1 MYGKELVRKEVNYM
15 EPMKLNIQMFAPD
28 AGTVDIDVNFKD
40 ISEDELPESFVIAL
54 DAEEVTIPISG
65 LSTNYVWNHSGTYV
79 FDIISVVTD
88 GYSII
93 AYQLGN
99 GFIDI
104 DVYKNSAFTRK
115 IIDDNTIQSTSPGS
129 FANQEI
135 SNPGVFSAR
144 DKDGNSAYYRGLVTN
159 NYVKMA
165 NYWWRIIRVNG
176 NGDVRIMYDGIAPHA
191 NGEVTYDKGIGT
203 SYYQSTSFDN
213 AYVGYMYGTPDSD
226 TYDDTHANLHDSLAK
241 KVLDKWYENHLMKYA
256 KYISDNSY
264 FYCDRRVS
272 SGTGISGSFTNYS
285 FRGRTTSPTLLTPVE
300 HDLFTL
306 KISNFGNQ
314 TLDYPIGLINADE
327 LVMSG
332 ISWGWTKSGD
342 NPYGDSD
349 YWTITPYLANIGDS
363 LGAYVCTGFLSM
375 GATGNDKKLL
385 RPVINLKR
393 DLKVKGEGT
402 IDNPYTISSDDILP
416 FFNNVKLSEIKYNGV
431 DLTEVYFNKNLVFAK
446 GDSVYSPNLRTIQ
459 VGDALWEGTSL
470 KFDIPVDTYIS
481 EYSQTSPPG
490 NIITGADI
498 KIEANADPQMIALLC
513 DKGNTVAQSQIFY
526 PDLDINIGEI
536 PDLDFRSPETPSYKV
551 QDTITSVNSTH
562 KVYPYIRVDTATL
575 YRDGVVL
582 VRYYDLDDN
591 YIFKDFDT
599 WADFYSW
606 CYANKNNIH
615 AIEIYTYGTTDT
627 IYFNNLFSGS
637 TSIIS
642 VDLQHMRDISGTV
655 SCAHAFENC
664 PNLEFF
670 RCGEFEIQS
679 AAYMFYNDT
688 ALSDCM
694 LGYCKGIH
702 NLEQT
707 WAHCSSLTE
716 ISLLN
721 ETTGET
727 ISFTNVGSMEDT
739 FYNSGLTSFDFH
751 YWSNPTLSTL
761 GTTFT
766 DTSSNLVVDF
776 YNLNIEDVAMQGV
789 NQINGSGTAKF
800 FAPVSFD
807 YTVID
812 FLFSDWRVSY
822 YDKHGYTTGP
832 TGEPAA

>member
-1 MYGKELVRKEVNYM
+1 M
-15 EPMKLNIQMFAPD
+15 EPMKLDIQMFAPD

-203 SYYQSTSFDN
+203 SYYQSTSYDN
-213 AYVGYMYGTPDSD
+213 AYVGYMYGTPGSD

-241 KVLDKWYENHLMKYA
+241 KNLDSWYENHLMGYE

-264 FYCDRRVS
+264 FYCDRRVRT
-272 SGTGISGSFTNYS
+272 GTGISSSYTYYSFT
-285 FRGRTTSPTLLTPVE
+285 GRTTSPSLSTPVE

-306 KISNFGNQ
+306 KSSNFGNQ

-349 YWTITPYLANIGDS
+349 YWTITPFLVDIGDS
-363 LGAYVCTGFLSM
+363 LGAYVYTGFLSM

-431 DLTEVYFNKNLVFAK
+431 DLTEVYFNKNLVFGK
-446 GDSVYSPNLRTIQ
+446 GDSIYTPDLRTLQ

-481 EYSQTSPPG
+481 KYSQTSPPG
-490 NIITGADI
+490 SIITGTDI
-498 KIEANADPQMIALLC
+498 KIEANADPQMIAFLC

-551 QDTITSVNSTH
+551 QDTITSINSTH

-627 IYFNNLFSGS
+627 IFFNDLFSGS

-688 ALSDCM
+688 ALNDCM

-727 ISFTNVGSMEDT
+727 VSFTNVGSMEDA
-739 FYNSGLTSFDFH
+739 FYNSGLASFDFH
-751 YWSNPTLSTL
+751 HWTNPTLNTL
-761 GTTFT
+761 GTTFSN
-766 DTSSNLVVDF
+766 TSSSLVVDF

>member
-1 MYGKELVRKEVNYM
+1 MLFR
-15 EPMKLNIQMFAPD
+15 
-28 AGTVDIDVNFKD
+28 
-40 ISEDELPESFVIAL
+40 
-54 DAEEVTIPISG
+54 
-65 LSTNYVWNHSGTYV
+65 
-79 FDIISVVTD
+79 
-88 GYSII
+88 
-93 AYQLGN
+93 
-99 GFIDI
+99 
-104 DVYKNSAFTRK
+104 
-115 IIDDNTIQSTSPGS
+115 
-129 FANQEI
+129 
-135 SNPGVFSAR
+135 
-144 DKDGNSAYYRGLVTN
+144 
-159 NYVKMA
+159 
-165 NYWWRIIRVNG
+165 
-176 NGDVRIMYDGIAPHA
+176 
-191 NGEVTYDKGIGT
+191 
-203 SYYQSTSFDN
+203 
-213 AYVGYMYGTPDSD
+213 
-226 TYDDTHANLHDSLAK
+226 SLK
-241 KVLDKWYENHLMKYA
+241 
-256 KYISDNSY
+256 S
-264 FYCDRRVS
+264 
-272 SGTGISGSFTNYS
+272 
-285 FRGRTTSPTLLTPVE
+285 
-300 HDLFTL
+300 
-306 KISNFGNQ
+306 SNFGNQ

-349 YWTITPYLANIGDS
+349 YWTITPHLADIGDS
-363 LGAYVCTGFLSM
+363 LGAYVYTGFLSM
-375 GATGNDKKLL
+375 GATGSDKKLL
-385 RPVINLKR
+385 RPVINLKG

-416 FFNNVKLSEIKYNGV
+416 FFNDVQLSEIKYNGV
-431 DLTEVYFNKNLVFAK
+431 DLTEVYFNKNLVFGK
-446 GDSVYSPNLRTIQ
+446 GDSIYTPDLRTLQ

-470 KFDIPVDTYIS
+470 KFDIPVDTRIS
-481 EYSQTSPPG
+481 KYSQTSPPG
-490 NIITGADI
+490 SIITGTDI

-551 QDTITSVNSTH
+551 QDTITSINSTH

-582 VRYYDLDDN
+582 ARYYDLEDN

-627 IYFNNLFSGS
+627 IFFNDLFSGS

-822 YDKHGYTTGP
+822 YDKHGNKTGP

>member
-1 MYGKELVRKEVNYM
+1 MK
-15 EPMKLNIQMFAPD
+15 PMKLDIQMFAPD
-28 AGTVDIDVNFKD
+28 AGTVDINVNFKD

-65 LSTNYVWNHSGTYV
+65 LYTNYVWNHQGTYV
-79 FDIISVVTD
+79 FDTISVVTD

-93 AYQLGN
+93 AYQIGN
-99 GFIDI
+99 GIISI
-104 DVYKNSAFTRK
+104 DVYKNNAFTRK
-115 IIDDNTIQSTSPGS
+115 IIDDNAINQSEPNFSQVATTNEGMIAD
-129 FANQEI
+129 FDNE
-135 SNPGVFSAR
+135 GVTTYF
-144 DKDGNSAYYRGLVTN
+144 RGAVTN
-159 NYVKMA
+159 NYVKFA
-165 NYWWRIIRVNG
+165 NFWWRIIRVNG
-176 NGDVRIMYDGIAPHA
+176 NGSVRLIYDSSTAHA
-191 NGEVTYDKGIGT
+191 NGESSVDRHIGT
-203 SYYQSTSFDN
+203 SAFNTNNNDN
-213 AYVGYMYGTPDSD
+213 AYVGYMYGTPGST
-226 TYDDTHANLHDSLAK
+226 TYEATHANVNNSAVK
-241 KVLDKWYENHLMKYA
+241 TTLDNWYESNLSNYSD
-256 KYISDNSY
+256 YIDTEAG
-264 FYCDRRVS
+264 FWGDRTPYS
-272 SGTGISGSFTNYS
+272 GSGTGTTQTYYAAYNRLYTNKTPSFKCTNNSDLY
-285 FRGRTTSPTLLTPVE
+285 TTIESK
-300 HDLFTL
+300 D
-306 KISNFGNQ
+306 GNKALQ
-314 TLDYPIGLINADE
+314 YPIGLISADE
-327 LVMSG
+327 VAYAGGVYDTSNSSYYLYIPG
-332 ISWGWTKSGD
+332 A
-342 NPYGDSD
+342 
-349 YWTITPYLANIGDS
+349 YWTMSPYRFSNGYARVF
-363 LGAYVCTGFLSM
+363 YVRSDGSV
-375 GATGNDKKLL
+375 GNNYVDWAVPGV
-385 RPVINLKR
+385 RPVINLR
-393 DLKVKGEGT
+393 GDLSVTGT
-402 IDNPYTISSDDILP
+402 GTSTDPYEVSLPVVPITNFNGVELTDIY
-416 FFNNVKLSEIKYNGV
+416 YNGTA
-431 DLTEVYFNKNLVFAK
+431 LTEVYFNNVLVFSK
-446 GDSVYSPNLRTIQ
+446 QSPPYSPNLRTIQ
-459 VGDALWEGTSL
+459 VGDAFWEGTSL
-470 KFDIPVDTYIS
+470 TLDIPADTSIS
-481 EYSQTSPPG
+481 EYSKIV
-490 NIITGADI
+490 NGADI
-498 KIEANADPQMIALLC
+498 SIEANPNPQMIALLC
-513 DKGNTVAQSQIFY
+513 DRGNTVAQLQIFY
-526 PDLDINIGEI
+526 PDLGINIGKI
-536 PDLDFRSPETPSYKV
+536 SDLDFRSPETPSYKV
-551 QDTITSVNSTH
+551 QDTITSINSTH

-627 IYFNNLFSGS
+627 IYFNNLFAGS

-688 ALSDCM
+688 ALNDCM

-807 YTVID
+807 HTVID
-812 FLFSDWRVSY
+812 SLFTDWKVEY
-822 YDKHGYTTGP
+822 YDKNGYETGP
-832 TGEPAA
+832 TGELV

>member
-1 MYGKELVRKEVNYM
+1 M
-15 EPMKLNIQMFAPD
+15 EPMKLNIQLFAAPEPD
-28 AGTVDIDVNFKD
+28 TILINLYFKD
-40 ISEDELPESFVIAL
+40 IVESELPESLIFSF
-54 DAEEVTIPISG
+54 DGEQVTIPISG
-65 LSTNYVWNHSGTYV
+65 VSMNYVWNYWGSSTFNSITILSEGYL
-79 FDIISVVTD
+79 IIP
-88 GYSII
+88 
-93 AYQLGN
+93 YQIGN
-99 GFIDI
+99 GIVDIDI
-104 DVYKNSAFTRK
+104 YKNFSFVKK
-115 IIDDNTIQSTSPGS
+115 ILEDNTINQTKPDFSQVATTDEGMFTAEDNDGVSTY
-129 FANQEI
+129 F
-135 SNPGVFSAR
+135 
-144 DKDGNSAYYRGLVTN
+144 RGAVTN
-159 NYVKMA
+159 NYVKFA
-165 NYWWRIIRVNG
+165 NFWWRIIRVNG
-176 NGDVRIMYDGIAPHA
+176 NGSVRLIYDGTTAHA
-191 NGEVTYDKGIGT
+191 NGESPTDRQIGT
-203 SYYQSTSFDN
+203 SAFNTNIDDN
-213 AYVGYMYGTPDSD
+213 AYVGYMYGTPGST
-226 TYDDTHANLHDSLAK
+226 TYEATHANVNNSAVK
-241 KVLDKWYENHLMKYA
+241 TTLDNWYESNLSNYSD
-256 KYISDNSY
+256 YIDTEAG
-264 FYCDRRVS
+264 FWGDRTPYS
-272 SGTGISGSFTNYS
+272 GSGTGTTQTYYTAYNRLHTNKTPSFKCTNNSDLY
-285 FRGRTTSPTLLTPVE
+285 TTTESK
-300 HDLFTL
+300 D
-306 KISNFGNQ
+306 GNKALQ
-314 TLDYPIGLINADE
+314 YPIGLISADE
-327 LVMSG
+327 VAYAGGVYDTGNRSYYLYISGAYWTMS
-332 ISWGWTKSGD
+332 
-342 NPYGDSD
+342 PYYADSD
-349 YWTITPYLANIGDS
+349 GW
-363 LGAYVCTGFLSM
+363 AYVFRVYSS
-375 GATGNDKKLL
+375 GNLDWIFVHGRYGV
-385 RPVINLKR
+385 RPVINLR
-393 DLKVKGEGT
+393 GDLSVTGT
-402 IDNPYTISSDDILP
+402 GTSTDPYEVSLPAVPTTNFNGTELTDIY
-416 FFNNVKLSEIKYNGV
+416 YNGTA
-431 DLTEVYFNKNLVFAK
+431 LTEVYFNNVLVFSK
-446 GDSVYSPNLRTIQ
+446 QSPPYSPNLRTIQ
-459 VGDALWEGTSL
+459 VGDAFWEGTSL
-470 KFDIPVDTYIS
+470 TLDIPADTNIS
-481 EYSQTSPPG
+481 EYSKIV
-490 NIITGADI
+490 NGADI
-498 KIEANADPQMIALLC
+498 SIEANPNPQMIALLC
-513 DKGNTVAQSQIFY
+513 DRGNTVAQSQIFY

-627 IYFNNLFSGS
+627 IFFNDLFSGS

-688 ALSDCM
+688 ALNDCM

-727 ISFTNVGSMEDT
+727 VSFTNVGSMEDA

-751 YWSNPTLSTL
+751 YWSNPTLNTL
-761 GTTFT
+761 GTTFSN
-766 DTSSNLVVDF
+766 TSSSLVVDF

-822 YDKHGYTTGP
+822 YDKHGYETGP